1 MNYNAKATVAKQMKF
16 KATEKNEGTYLMR
29 GDEVEDDGNG
39 VLWSMLLFFFSVCLR
54 VTGFFV
60 LSIFSLVFRSEFFL
74 CSFNLSVFSLCE
86 FFSFSPSLDPLCSP
100 SLVLPLSSGFF
111 ILLYVSPSPLCF
123 PLFFFFFFCLS
134 FSWFFRLL
142 LSQLP
147 PVNLFFRSSP
157 MSPSLFCDSA
167 SPSLLFFFS
176 QSSCSSPQFFLL
188 FPQPSLPLFL
198 LSACMASPFVHLL
211 CSIFIGKRTPC
222 TS

>member
-74 CSFNLSVFSLCE
+74 CSFNVSVFSLCE

-123 PLFFFFFFCLS
+123 PLFFFFFFLS
-134 FSWFFRLL
+134 LVLLVFS
-142 LSQLP
+142 SSTLP
-147 PVNLFFRSSP
+147 V
-157 MSPSLFCDSA
+157 A
-167 SPSLLFFFS
+167 
-176 QSSCSSPQFFLL
+176 
-188 FPQPSLPLFL
+188 
-198 LSACMASPFVHLL
+198 
-211 CSIFIGKRTPC
+211 PC
-222 TS
+222 

>member
-1 MNYNAKATVAKQMKF
+1 
-16 KATEKNEGTYLMR
+16 MR

-39 VLWSMLLFFFSVCLR
+39 VLWSMLLFFFSVCLH

-86 FFSFSPSLDPLCSP
+86 FFSFSPSIDPLCSP

-123 PLFFFFFFCLS
+123 PFFS
-134 FSWFFRLL
+134 VSRSPGFFRLL

-147 PVNLFFRSSP
+147 PVNLFF
-157 MSPSLFCDSA
+157 
-167 SPSLLFFFS
+167 LFFS
-176 QSSCSSPQFFLL
+176 YVFLSVL
-188 FPQPSLPLFL
+188 
-198 LSACMASPFVHLL
+198 
-211 CSIFIGKRTPC
+211 
-222 TS
+222 